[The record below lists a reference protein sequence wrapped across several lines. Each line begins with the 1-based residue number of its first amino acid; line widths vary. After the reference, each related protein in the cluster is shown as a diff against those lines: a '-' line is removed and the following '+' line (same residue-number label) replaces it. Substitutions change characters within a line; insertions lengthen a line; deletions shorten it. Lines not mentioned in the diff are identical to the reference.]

1 MWRKPV
7 LTYAVSVFS
16 LTAKASVSSVNI
28 VGLSVLCVVEINRCN
43 DPTYCDGANE
53 GCVRVSAAQYE
64 CHCRPGYVRV
74 AGNCLGRFE
83 QLYSPLTQTIRQ

>member
-7 LTYAVSVFS
+7 LTYAVSVVS
-16 LTAKASVSSVNI
+16 LMAKASVSSVNI
-28 VGLSVLCVVEINRCN
+28 VSVLCIVEINRCN

-74 AGNCLGRFE
+74 AGNCVGRFE